1 MLSDEEKKAINELK
15 EEINK
20 PVEVQ
25 GNKFN
30 TFILYNIESAKTILN
45 LIEKQSKEIEEL
57 KETLKCTQNSWYED
71 TQKIEEMKKQIDLDN
86 ECEIALNSKVMDLEK
101 EIEELKTINQM
112 QKYRIEVID
121 ERELISK
128 DKIKEI
134 LGIEEDINNE
144 KLLSLLQT
152 IVDENS
158 RLEDIEDRK
167 VQIEYNNV
175 FNKGVKS
182 VEDKI
187 KAKIEEVDIQLQKL
201 KDGLTGRK
209 TNFVNKNM
217 LFAQKK
223 VLQSLLEKE

>member
-1 MLSDEEKKAINELK
+1 MLSDEEKKMLEIFKKEVEKEQNEY
-15 EEINK
+15 EQVNEYT
-20 PVEVQ
+20 
-25 GNKFN
+25 KFY
-30 TFILYNIESAKTILN
+30 YNNHKFILN

-57 KETLKCTQNSWYED
+57 KKPKYVINCKT
-71 TQKIEEMKKQIDLDN
+71 N
-86 ECEIALNSKVMDLEK
+86 EITKLTNDFV
-101 EIEELKTINQM
+101 
-112 QKYRIEVID
+112 
-121 ERELISK
+121 SK

-134 LGIEEDINNE
+134 LEIEENIDNE

-152 IVDENS
+152 IVDENA

-187 KAKIEEVDIQLQKL
+187 KTKIEEV
-201 KDGLTGRK
+201 KDGTYDAK
-209 TNFVNKNM
+209 I
-217 LFAQKK
+217 